1 MSWIVIGGMLCSSS
15 CVGQAIV
22 LGSDGRL
29 RRIALEV
36 TTDYGD
42 EVMKVY
48 DLYES
53 GWTSVV
59 RFGLRHT
66 SVGHRS
72 DGSDPPGLQKSHL
85 SEGGRPPRPLLPPH
99 RRLPRH

>member
-29 RRIALEV
+29 RRISLEV

-48 DLYES
+48 DL
-53 GWTSVV
+53 V
-59 RFGLRHT
+59 
-66 SVGHRS
+66 
-72 DGSDPPGLQKSHL
+72 
-85 SEGGRPPRPLLPPH
+85 
-99 RRLPRH
+99 